1 MPRILILLRPIL
13 GVLQIGC
20 TLYKLVYGKACHL
33 PVELE
38 HKAYWALKHANF
50 DLKTASDHRKLQLN
64 ELSELRDQAYEN
76 SLIYKEKTKKLHD
89 SKIKNRI
96 FNIGDQV
103 LLFNSRLKIFSGK
116 LKSRWSGPFTITEVY
131 PYGTAKL
138 SHADGSNFKVN
149 CHSLRLGLI
158 QLFLKTLVSG
168 VVSRSTRASH
178 PLSEISLGRSDIL
191 SSYRLTFIFAYFIN
205 GLDLRRGPTL
215 NIEDNVSFSLGKGI
229 YRFDVA

>member
-1 MPRILILLRPIL
+1 MAKKLLKFSKLVIVDPPGDTMVPTLPPRRFLMPVSFGPPFIRMPTNLSKLVMLVKNKAKSLNVMRCLKMQSKFVRFSIYGELILWDLFRHL
-13 GVLQIGC
+13 GYTKRLGLSRCQTSIVTCPRESI
-20 TLYKLVYGKACHL
+20 
-33 PVELE
+33 
-38 HKAYWALKHANF
+38 
-50 DLKTASDHRKLQLN
+50 RKLQLN

-96 FNIGDQV
+96 FNVGDQV

-149 CHSLRLGLI
+149 CHRLKHYYGGDTPPLVI
-158 QLFLKTLVSG
+158 QDLQ
-168 VVSRSTRASH
+168 
-178 PLSEISLGRSDIL
+178 
-191 SSYRLTFIFAYFIN
+191 TF
-205 GLDLRRGPTL
+205 PK
-215 NIEDNVSFSLGKGI
+215 DN
-229 YRFDVA
+229 